1 MIKRDIGGIRGFLD
15 LSIFVEN
22 VGGLLDML
30 SSSPL
35 KKEINTE
42 KINKKG
48 SRPKA
53 LSLELSP
60 FFEGEKKM
68 GD

>member
-1 MIKRDIGGIRGFLD
+1 MD

>member
-1 MIKRDIGGIRGFLD
+1 MAERAF
-15 LSIFVEN
+15 FVTVIILTEEN
-22 VGGLLDML
+22 MAAV
-30 SSSPL
+30 
-35 KKEINTE
+35 KE

-68 GD
+68 DD